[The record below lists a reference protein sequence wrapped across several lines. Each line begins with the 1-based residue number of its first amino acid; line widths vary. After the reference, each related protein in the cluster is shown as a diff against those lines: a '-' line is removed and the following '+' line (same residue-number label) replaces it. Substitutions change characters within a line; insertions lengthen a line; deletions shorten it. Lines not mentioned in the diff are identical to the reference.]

1 MTQEELDQLKQEAE
15 VALQYLRDTDYLV
28 LQQVELGNWVPKDKL
43 DLRAIARAKV
53 REWLAIQA
61 QQEQP

>member
-28 LQQVELGNWVPKDKL
+28 LHQIELGNWVPQEKL
-43 DLRAIARAKV
+43 ELRATARAKV

-61 QQEQP
+61 EQEQP